1 MREQLLQNAF
11 EPIADTPAEFAR
23 YLAAERVKWARV
35 VREANV
41 KPE

>member
-1 MREQLLQNAF
+1 MRERLLQNAF

-23 YLAAERVKWARV
+23 YLATERVKWGKV
-35 VREANV
+35 VREAQV

>member
-1 MREQLLQNAF
+1 MREKLLQSAF

-23 YLAAERVKWARV
+23 YLAAERVKWGKV
-35 VREANV
+35 VRDAHV